1 MATPDRTNI
10 TTCFNIVLKQDSKKY
25 LYNLNIIAKK
35 LFEFLCVEKGLTN
48 EEIALCTDRGFVLSS
63 FPAQSVQNTPDLLH
77 RQSLAS
83 DIKKA
88 DFIITVPSGS
98 KRLAEVDALQKTFS
112 SFLSIFCHNEQVRDY
127 IFRGLDSLSVSIC
140 IYDKNTRLVYAN
152 ADFCDYIQI
161 KDRETVYGMF
171 LDDMLKEMGVK
182 ISSVKK
188 PYDQL
193 KVKDVLKYG
202 KPIVNWEVEVVY
214 TKTPKEN
221 ILATN
226 DMYPLFDEEGHVN
239 GVVEIARLRN
249 KKIREVSTALGLTAD
264 YTFDDILGESKVM
277 AEAKQLAAAFAG
289 SSYNVLIYGESG
301 VGKELFAQS
310 IHNCSDRKN
319 NPFVAINC
327 ASIAPE
333 LIDSE
338 LYGYESGAFTGASKN
353 GQIGKFELANGG
365 TLFLDEVAE
374 LPLHFQTKLLRT
386 LETNQITRIGGS
398 KNISVDVRIIAAT
411 NCALEKMV
419 EEGLFRR
426 DLYYRLMVLNITIPP
441 LREHPEDIPL
451 CAKFFLQQS
460 IQKNNLESKII
471 DEDAKKLMMRYGW
484 PGNIRELR
492 NVMNRVSIMARSNVI
507 TAETLG
513 AALQPANCSFNTF
526 TEKSPEMRLSDRK
539 SAVDQSYAEL
549 IREALSISK
558 GNKRKAAE
566 LLGVSRK
573 TLYRMLEKYEALLQ

>member
-1 MATPDRTNI
+1 MTTPDKTNI

-35 LFEFLCVEKGLTN
+35 LFEFLCIEKSLTN
-48 EEIALCTDRGFVLSS
+48 EEVSLCTDRGFVLSS
-63 FPAQSVQNTPDLLH
+63 FPAQTVQNTPDLSH
-77 RQSLAS
+77 RKSLAS

-88 DFIITVPSGS
+88 DFMITVPSGS

-127 IFRGLDSLSVSIC
+127 IFHGLDSLSVSIC

-171 LDDMLKEMGVK
+171 LEDMLKEMGVK
-182 ISSVKK
+182 ISSIKK

-239 GVVEIARLRN
+239 GVIEIARLRN

-264 YTFDDILGESKVM
+264 YTFDDIIGESKVM
-277 AEAKQLAAAFAG
+277 AEAKQLAATFAG
-289 SSYNVLIYGESG
+289 SSYNILIYGESG

-338 LYGYESGAFTGASKN
+338 LFGYESGAFTGASKN

-386 LETNQITRIGGS
+386 LETNRITRIGGS
-398 KNISVDVRIIAAT
+398 RNISVDVRIIAAT
-411 NCALEKMV
+411 NCALEKIIDD
-419 EEGLFRR
+419 GLFRR

-441 LREHPEDIPL
+441 LRVHPEDIPL
-451 CAKFFLQQS
+451 CAEFFLQQS
-460 IQKNNLESKII
+460 IEKNSLEPKMI
-471 DEDAKKLMMRYGW
+471 DEEAKKLMKEYSW

-492 NVMNRVSIMARSNVI
+492 NVMNRVSIMARSTVI
-507 TAETLG
+507 TRDTLG
-513 AALQPANCSFNTF
+513 AALQPANCSFYTF
-526 TEKSPEMRLSDRK
+526 TEKTPEMRLNEKK

-558 GNKRKAAE
+558 GNKREAAE

-573 TLYRMLEKYEALLQ
+573 TLYRMLEKYETLLQ

>member
-1 MATPDRTNI
+1 M
-10 TTCFNIVLKQDSKKY
+10 VLKQDSKKY
-25 LYNLNIIAKK
+25 LYNFNMIAKK
-35 LFEFLCVEKGLTN
+35 LFEFLCVERGLTT
-48 EEIALCTDRGFVLSS
+48 EKIALCTDEGFVLSS
-63 FPAQSVQNTPDLLH
+63 FPAQSIQNTVYEQMD
-77 RQSLAS
+77 SEG
-83 DIKKA
+83 KEA
-88 DFIITVPSGS
+88 DFVIIASS
-98 KRLAEVDALQKTFS
+98 KSERLSEIDDLRRQFS
-112 SFLSIFCHNEQVRDY
+112 DFLSIFCHNEQVRDY
-127 IFRGLDSLSVSIC
+127 IFRGLDSLPVSIC

-152 ADFCDYIQI
+152 ADFCDYVQI
-161 KDRETVYGMF
+161 KEREAVYGMR

-182 ISSVKK
+182 ISSIKK
-188 PYDQL
+188 PHDQL

-202 KPIVNWEVEVVY
+202 KPIINWEVEVIY
-214 TKTPKEN
+214 TKASKEN

-226 DMYPLFDEEGHVN
+226 DMYPIFDKEGQVN

-249 KKIREVSTALGLTAD
+249 KKIREVRSALGLTAD
-264 YTFDDILGESKVM
+264 YTFDDIIGESKLM
-277 AEAKQLAAAFAG
+277 AEAKQLAATFAG
-289 SSYNVLIYGESG
+289 SAYNILIYGESG

-310 IHNCSDRKN
+310 IHNCSHRKN

-338 LYGYESGAFTGASKN
+338 LFGYEGGAFTGASKN

-398 KNISVDVRIIAAT
+398 KNIPVDVRIIAAT
-411 NCALEKMV
+411 NCSLEKMI
-419 EEGLFRR
+419 EEGLFRE

-441 LREHPEDIPL
+441 LRDHPEDITL
-451 CAKFFLQQS
+451 CAEFFLQQS
-460 IQKNNLESKII
+460 TQQNNLEKKMI
-471 DEDAKKLMMRYGW
+471 DTDAKKLMTEYNW

-492 NVMNRVSIMARSNVI
+492 NVMNRVSILSKSTIITREILAASLQPGNCFINEPQEKTAEMRINEKKNAIDRSN
-507 TAETLG
+507 
-513 AALQPANCSFNTF
+513 
-526 TEKSPEMRLSDRK
+526 
-539 SAVDQSYAEL
+539 AEL
-549 IREALSISK
+549 IKEVLFISK

-573 TLYRMLEKYEALLQ
+573 TFYRMLEKYEAFLK

>member
-1 MATPDRTNI
+1 MI
-10 TTCFNIVLKQDSKKY
+10 TSDKMNSAVCFHVVLKQDSKKY
-25 LYNLNIIAKK
+25 LYNLNMIAKK
-35 LFEFLCVEKGLTN
+35 LFEFLCVERGLTT
-48 EEIALCTDRGFVLSS
+48 EKIALCTDEGFVLSS
-63 FPAQSVQNTPDLLH
+63 FPAQSIQNTVYEQMD
-77 RQSLAS
+77 SEG
-83 DIKKA
+83 KEA
-88 DFIITVPSGS
+88 DFVIKASS
-98 KRLAEVDALQKTFS
+98 KSERLSEIDDLRRQFS
-112 SFLSIFCHNEQVRDY
+112 EFLSIFCHNEQVRDY
-127 IFRGLDSLSVSIC
+127 IFRGLDSLPVSIC

-152 ADFCDYIQI
+152 ADFCDYVQI
-161 KDRETVYGMF
+161 KEREAVYGMR

-182 ISSVKK
+182 ISSIKK
-188 PYDQL
+188 PHDQL

-202 KPIVNWEVEVVY
+202 KPIINWEVEVIY
-214 TKTPKEN
+214 TKASKEN

-226 DMYPLFDEEGHVN
+226 DMYPIFDKEGQVN

-249 KKIREVSTALGLTAD
+249 KKIREVRSALGLTAD
-264 YTFDDILGESKVM
+264 YTFDDIIGESKLM
-277 AEAKQLAAAFAG
+277 AEAKQLAATFAG
-289 SSYNVLIYGESG
+289 SAYNILIYGESG

-310 IHNCSDRKN
+310 IHNCSHRKN

-338 LYGYESGAFTGASKN
+338 LFGYEGGAFTGASKN

-398 KNISVDVRIIAAT
+398 KNIPVDVRIIAAT
-411 NCALEKMV
+411 NCSLEKMI
-419 EEGLFRR
+419 EEGLFRE

-441 LREHPEDIPL
+441 LRDHPEDIPL
-451 CAKFFLQQS
+451 CAEFFLQQS
-460 IQKNNLESKII
+460 TQQNNLEKKMI
-471 DEDAKKLMMRYGW
+471 DTDAKKLMTEYNW

-492 NVMNRVSIMARSNVI
+492 NVMNRVSILSKSTIITREILAASLQPGNCIINEPQEKTAEMRINEKKNAIDRSN
-507 TAETLG
+507 
-513 AALQPANCSFNTF
+513 
-526 TEKSPEMRLSDRK
+526 
-539 SAVDQSYAEL
+539 AEL
-549 IREALSISK
+549 IKEVLSISK

-573 TLYRMLEKYEALLQ
+573 TFYRMLEKYEAFLK

>member
-1 MATPDRTNI
+1 MI
-10 TTCFNIVLKQDSKKY
+10 TSDTMNTAVCFRMVLKQDSKKY
-25 LYNLNIIAKK
+25 LYNLNMIAKK
-35 LFEFLCVEKGLTN
+35 LFEFLCVERGLTT
-48 EEIALCTDRGFVLSS
+48 EKIALCTDEGFVLSS
-63 FPAQSVQNTPDLLH
+63 FPAQSIQNTVYEQMDFEG
-77 RQSLAS
+77 
-83 DIKKA
+83 KEA
-88 DFIITVPSGS
+88 DFIIIASLKS
-98 KRLAEVDALQKTFS
+98 ERLSEIDDMQKQFS
-112 SFLSIFCHNEQVRDY
+112 DFLSIFCHNEQVRDY
-127 IFRGLDSLSVSIC
+127 IFRGLDSLPVSIC

-152 ADFCDYIQI
+152 ADFCDYVQI
-161 KDRETVYGMF
+161 KEREAVYGMR

-182 ISSVKK
+182 ISSIKK
-188 PYDQL
+188 PHDQL

-202 KPIVNWEVEVVY
+202 KPIINWEVEVIY
-214 TKTPKEN
+214 TKASKEN

-226 DMYPLFDEEGHVN
+226 DMYPIFDKEGRIN

-249 KKIREVSTALGLTAD
+249 KKIREVRSALGLTAD
-264 YTFDDILGESKVM
+264 YTFDDIIGESKLM
-277 AEAKQLAAAFAG
+277 AEAKQLAATFAG
-289 SSYNVLIYGESG
+289 SAYNILIYGESG

-310 IHNCSDRKN
+310 IHNCSNRKN

-338 LYGYESGAFTGASKN
+338 LFGYEGGAFTGASKN

-398 KNISVDVRIIAAT
+398 KNIPVDVRIIAAT
-411 NCALEKMV
+411 NCSLEKMI
-419 EEGLFRR
+419 EEGLFRE

-451 CAKFFLQQS
+451 CAEFFLQQS
-460 IQKNNLESKII
+460 TQQNNLEKKMI
-471 DEDAKKLMMRYGW
+471 DTDAKKLMTEYNW

-492 NVMNRVSIMARSNVI
+492 NVMNRVSILSKSTIITREILAASLQPGNCIINEPQEKTAEMRINEKKNAIDRSN
-507 TAETLG
+507 
-513 AALQPANCSFNTF
+513 
-526 TEKSPEMRLSDRK
+526 
-539 SAVDQSYAEL
+539 AEL
-549 IREALSISK
+549 IKEVLSISK

-573 TLYRMLEKYEALLQ
+573 TFYRMLEKYEAFLK

>member
-1 MATPDRTNI
+1 MTTPDKTNI

-35 LFEFLCVEKGLTN
+35 LFEFLCTEKGLTT
-48 EEIALCTDRGFVLSS
+48 EAISLCTDKGFVLSS

-88 DFIITVPSGS
+88 DFIITIPSGS

-152 ADFCDYIQI
+152 ADFCDYVQI
-161 KDRETVYGMF
+161 KDRGTVYGMF

-182 ISSVKK
+182 ISSIKK

-202 KPIVNWEVEVVY
+202 KAIVNWEVEVVY

-264 YTFDDILGESKVM
+264 YTFDDIIGESKVM
-277 AEAKQLAAAFAG
+277 AEAKQLAATFAG

-411 NCALEKMV
+411 NCALEKMI

-451 CAKFFLQQS
+451 CAEFFLQQS
-460 IQKNNLESKII
+460 VRKNNLEPKMI
-471 DEDAKKLMMRYGW
+471 DKDAKELMVEYGW

-492 NVMNRVSIMARSNVI
+492 NVMNRVSIMTRSNVI
-507 TAETLG
+507 TRETIG
-513 AALQPANCSFNTF
+513 AALQPANCSFHTI
-526 TEKSPEMRLSDRK
+526 TKKTPEMRLNEK
-539 SAVDQSYAEL
+539 KKAVDRSYAEL
-549 IREALSISK
+549 IREALSIAR

>member
-1 MATPDRTNI
+1 M
-10 TTCFNIVLKQDSKKY
+10 VLKQDSKKY
-25 LYNLNIIAKK
+25 LYNLNMIAKK
-35 LFEFLCVEKGLTN
+35 LFEFLCVERGLTT
-48 EEIALCTDRGFVLSS
+48 EKIAICTDEGFVLSS
-63 FPAQSVQNTPDLLH
+63 FPAQSIQNTVYEQMDFEG
-77 RQSLAS
+77 
-83 DIKKA
+83 KEA
-88 DFIITVPSGS
+88 DFVIIASS
-98 KRLAEVDALQKTFS
+98 KSERLSEIDDLRRQFS
-112 SFLSIFCHNEQVRDY
+112 DFLSIFCHNEQVRDY
-127 IFRGLDSLSVSIC
+127 IFRGLDSLPVSIC

-152 ADFCDYIQI
+152 ADFCDYVQI
-161 KDRETVYGMF
+161 KEREAVYGMR

-182 ISSVKK
+182 ISSIKK
-188 PYDQL
+188 PHGQL

-202 KPIVNWEVEVVY
+202 KPIINWEVEVIY
-214 TKTPKEN
+214 TKASKEN

-226 DMYPLFDEEGHVN
+226 DMYPIFDKEGQVN

-249 KKIREVSTALGLTAD
+249 KKIREVRSALGLTAD
-264 YTFDDILGESKVM
+264 YTFDDIIGESKLM
-277 AEAKQLAAAFAG
+277 AEAKQLAATFAG
-289 SSYNVLIYGESG
+289 SAYNILIYGESG

-310 IHNCSDRKN
+310 IHNCSHRKN

-338 LYGYESGAFTGASKN
+338 LFGYEGGAFTGASKN

-398 KNISVDVRIIAAT
+398 KNIPVDVRIIAAT
-411 NCALEKMV
+411 NCSLEKMI
-419 EEGLFRR
+419 EEGLFRE

-441 LREHPEDIPL
+441 LRDHPEDIPL
-451 CAKFFLQQS
+451 CAEFFLQQS
-460 IQKNNLESKII
+460 TQQNNLEKKMI
-471 DEDAKKLMMRYGW
+471 DTDAKKLMTEYNW

-492 NVMNRVSIMARSNVI
+492 NVMNRVSILSKSTIITREILAASLQPGNCIINEPQEKTAEMRINEKKNAIDRSN
-507 TAETLG
+507 
-513 AALQPANCSFNTF
+513 
-526 TEKSPEMRLSDRK
+526 
-539 SAVDQSYAEL
+539 AEL
-549 IREALSISK
+549 IKEVLSISK

-573 TLYRMLEKYEALLQ
+573 TFYRMLEKYEAFLK

>member
-1 MATPDRTNI
+1 M
-10 TTCFNIVLKQDSKKY
+10 VLKQDSKKY
-25 LYNLNIIAKK
+25 LYNLNMIAKK
-35 LFEFLCVEKGLTN
+35 LFEFLCVERGLTT
-48 EEIALCTDRGFVLSS
+48 EKIAICTDEGFVLSS
-63 FPAQSVQNTPDLLH
+63 FPTQSIQNTVYEQMDFEG
-77 RQSLAS
+77 
-83 DIKKA
+83 KEA
-88 DFIITVPSGS
+88 DFVIIASS
-98 KRLAEVDALQKTFS
+98 KSERLSEIDDLRRQFS
-112 SFLSIFCHNEQVRDY
+112 DFISIFCHNEQVRDY
-127 IFRGLDSLSVSIC
+127 IFRGLDSLPVSIC

-152 ADFCDYIQI
+152 ADFCDYVQI
-161 KDRETVYGMF
+161 KEREAVYGMR

-182 ISSVKK
+182 ISSIKK
-188 PYDQL
+188 PHGQL

-202 KPIVNWEVEVVY
+202 KPIINWEVEVIY
-214 TKTPKEN
+214 TKASKEN

-226 DMYPLFDEEGHVN
+226 DMYPIFDKEGQVN

-249 KKIREVSTALGLTAD
+249 KKIRELRSALGLTAD
-264 YTFDDILGESKVM
+264 YTFDDIIGESKLM
-277 AEAKQLAAAFAG
+277 AEAKQLAATFAG
-289 SSYNVLIYGESG
+289 SAYNILIYGESG

-310 IHNCSDRKN
+310 IHNCSHRKN

-338 LYGYESGAFTGASKN
+338 LFGYEGGAFTGASKN

-398 KNISVDVRIIAAT
+398 KNIPVDVRIIAAT
-411 NCALEKMV
+411 NCSLEKMI
-419 EEGLFRR
+419 EEGLFRE

-441 LREHPEDIPL
+441 LRDHPEDIPL
-451 CAKFFLQQS
+451 CAEFFLQQS
-460 IQKNNLESKII
+460 TQQNNLEKKMI
-471 DEDAKKLMMRYGW
+471 DTDAKKLMTEYNW

-492 NVMNRVSIMARSNVI
+492 NVMNRVSILSKSTIITREILAASLQPGNCI
-507 TAETLG
+507 INEPQEKTAEMRI
-513 AALQPANCSFNTF
+513 N
-526 TEKSPEMRLSDRK
+526 EKK
-539 SAVDQSYAEL
+539 NAIDQSNAEL
-549 IREALSISK
+549 IKEVLSISK

-573 TLYRMLEKYEALLQ
+573 TFYRMLEKYEAFLK